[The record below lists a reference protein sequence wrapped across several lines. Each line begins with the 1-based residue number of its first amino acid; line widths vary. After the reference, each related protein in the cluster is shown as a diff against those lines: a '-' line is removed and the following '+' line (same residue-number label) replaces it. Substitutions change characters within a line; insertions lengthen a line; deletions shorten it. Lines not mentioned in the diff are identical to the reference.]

1 MSKGKGEGITTAV
14 AVAAFGAICVAGV
27 LVALWAVLR
36 RPLDARV
43 TKALEQ
49 VDERLV
55 EITEQISAAARGSG
69 GPDAGLGDAIGS
81 TIELGEVLQRTLA
94 AAEALTA
101 VDGSRVS
108 VRRPDGAVSSAV
120 RGLVAEDSDTTFGGP
135 PDGSP
140 YVSGVAFWDLAGAD
154 GVRTGL
160 VVPLGPDRSGS
171 LAVYSRLANA
181 FDTEA
186 VDVLAAIA
194 RRAAPAVQNAFRYLE
209 VQELAAT
216 DSRTGLGSASAFEDA
231 LPREIS
237 TARRHGRPLCLIQI
251 DLDDFGGINK
261 AHSLAA
267 GDAVLEEFGERVRAT
282 IRSGDSAFRNSGGA
296 DEFFVILPETP
307 REHAKRLYGRL
318 VFEMSSRPFGEVGDV
333 TMTSGLAELR
343 ADDTEDSL
351 RKRAGRAQRLGKAS
365 GKNQLVADD
374 DSRLAAPE

>member
-1 MSKGKGEGITTAV
+1 M
-14 AVAAFGAICVAGV
+14 
-27 LVALWAVLR
+27 R

-43 TKALEQ
+43 TRALEQ

-55 EITEQISAAARGSG
+55 TITEQISAAARGTG
-69 GPDAGLGDAIGS
+69 EPDAGLGDAIGS

-108 VRRPDGAVSSAV
+108 VRRPDGTLANAV
-120 RGLVAEDSDTTFGGP
+120 RGLVVEGSDSTLGGP
-135 PDGSP
+135 PDGAP
-140 YVSGVAFWDLAGAD
+140 FVSGFADWEVGSAD
-154 GVRTGL
+154 GLRTGL

-171 LAVYSRLANA
+171 LAVFSRLANA

-186 VDVLAAIA
+186 ADVLAAIA

-251 DLDDFGGINK
+251 DLDDFGEINK
-261 AHSLAA
+261 LYSHAA

-307 REHAKRLYGRL
+307 LEHAKRLYGRL
-318 VFEMSSRPFGEVGDV
+318 VFEMGSRPFGEAGDV

-343 ADDTEDSL
+343 SDDTEDSL

-374 DSRLAAPE
+374 DGRLATPE